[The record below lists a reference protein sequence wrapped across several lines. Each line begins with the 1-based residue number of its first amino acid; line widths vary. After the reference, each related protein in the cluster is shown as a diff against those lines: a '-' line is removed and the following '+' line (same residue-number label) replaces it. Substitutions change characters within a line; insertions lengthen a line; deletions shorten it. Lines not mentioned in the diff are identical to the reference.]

1 MSKME
6 NMIEMLKNYLDE
18 KEWKYEYKEEEQAI
32 LTGVKLESNLQ
43 SIKFLIRFRENG
55 FLTVAVPPLGAKEE
69 YRPAIAEY
77 ITRANYGMTN
87 GNFELDYNDGEIRF
101 KIYTNYKGLDEIA
114 EDIVEDSFVIPI
126 VMYERYGNGLA
137 ALMMGFSDPEIEI
150 AKAENW

>member
-101 KIYTNYKGLDEIA
+101 KIYTNYKGLDEIS